1 MGFKMKF
8 KAPKLSAKKVAALVA
23 NPVGAASTMATAA
36 QKDVQKIVAAHGD
49 VAGGLMTG
57 NLGQAGKGVS
67 DIAQTLG
74 QVTGLVKRPGD
85 MPDIAGN
92 LNTAG
97 TEPPSLAAVTEDQ
110 NDLQRKELGRRYA
123 SRMLFGGGSAMPITR
138 TSSLLGF

>member
-8 KAPKLSAKKVAALVA
+8 KAPKLSVKKVAALVA
-23 NPVGAASTMATAA
+23 NPVAAASTMAAAA
-36 QKDVQKIVAAHGD
+36 QKDVKRI
-49 VAGGLMTG
+49 AGAQADITGGMFSG
-57 NLGQAGKGVS
+57 NLGKVS
-67 DIAQTLG
+67 SGFQELGTTLG

-123 SRMLFGGGSAMPITR
+123 SRMLFGGGGAMPMTR